1 MKKVLLLGIKRKLLP
16 AYYYFK
22 NLGYEVIS
30 IKLGNSHENDS
41 EILENICIKETD
53 INSVLDADIVVNFKE
68 QYEMLQ
74 FEKMLGN
81 TFLTDNLIS
90 FFSSKAEQD
99 KIFKQLNIPTV
110 PNISDNVIVKTDWSG
125 GTGFKIKKRDQVK
138 EGFIQDYLEIDYIIS
153 CHFYADKNKWYH
165 LNNHIIKYIGNCP
178 ARSVTPYVLL
188 DNDKAIIEKSI
199 DSLSKKINIENKLF
213 GWQFLKDQSGNL
225 YSIDFNLRPFGGFDK
240 GSYDT
245 DVSDQNW
252 ISYIDG
258 VVPPNNI
265 KYTHSIQCIYKDM
278 QQFGYAPWDRIK
290 TELTN
295 PIQFEV
301 KEYDNILVPI

>member
-1 MKKVLLLGIKRKLLP
+1 MAKKPRSSLLRAGIRAVRGNRRKPEPDKPKSYEAEGARKSPDTGGSVNVSRQLDQDIADKRTKVNTPKDEINFLKLQQTEG
-16 AYYYFK
+16 ARK
-22 NLGYEVIS
+22 R
-30 IKLGNSHENDS
+30 
-41 EILENICIKETD
+41 
-53 INSVLDADIVVNFKE
+53 AAA
-68 QYEMLQ
+68 
-74 FEKMLGN
+74 
-81 TFLTDNLIS
+81 
-90 FFSSKAEQD
+90 KAELQRIINNEDLPKSQRD
-99 KIFKQLNIPTV
+99 KAK
-110 PNISDNVIVKTDWSG
+110 K
-125 GTGFKIKKRDQVK
+125 GFV
-138 EGFIQDYLEIDYIIS
+138 QDYLEIDYIIS
-153 CHFYADKNKWYH
+153 CHFYANKNKWYH

-258 VVPPNNI
+258 AVPPNNI

-278 QQFGYAPWDRIK
+278 QQFGYAPWDRII

>member
-1 MKKVLLLGIKRKLLP
+1 MKKVLLLGIKVKLLP
-16 AYYYFK
+16 VYYYFI
-22 NLGYEVIS
+22 NLGYKVIPM
-30 IKLGNSHENDS
+30 KMGDSHENDS
-41 EILENICIKETD
+41 EILEKICVEED
-53 INSVLDADIVVNFKE
+53 DWSLVFDADIVVNFKE
-68 QYEMLQ
+68 QEEYLLLERAISDS
-74 FEKMLGN
+74 
-81 TFLTDNLIS
+81 FLTDDLIY
-90 FFSSKAEQD
+90 FFSSKSEQD
-99 KIFKQLNIPTV
+99 KIFKQLDIPTV
-110 PNISDNVIVKTDWSG
+110 PNISDTVIVKTDWSG
-125 GTGFKIKKRDQVK
+125 GTGFKIKQRDEVK
-138 EGFIQDYLEIDYIIS
+138 KGFVQDYLEIDYIIS

-178 ARSVTPYVLL
+178 TRSVTPYVLL
-188 DNDKAIIEKSI
+188 DSDKTIIEKSI

-258 VVPPNNI
+258 VIPPNNI

-301 KEYDNILVPI
+301 KKYDNILVPI